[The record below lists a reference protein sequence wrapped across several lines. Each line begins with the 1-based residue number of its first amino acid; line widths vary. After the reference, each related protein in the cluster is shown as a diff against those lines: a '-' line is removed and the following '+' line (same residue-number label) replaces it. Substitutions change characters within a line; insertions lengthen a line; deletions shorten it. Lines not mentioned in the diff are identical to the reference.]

1 CRAANLFYYILCNGQ
16 RFKNLFK
23 VNLGEISEIH
33 IVKQQEKKMFPASKK
48 ESSRG
53 IEEIILARG
62 LCCGRK
68 TD

>member
-1 CRAANLFYYILCNGQ
+1 
-16 RFKNLFK
+16 
-23 VNLGEISEIH
+23 LGEISEIH
-33 IVKQQEKKMFPASKK
+33 IVKQQEKKMFPALKK